1 MYPASLAKLMD
12 ELSRLPGIGPKS
24 AQRIALF
31 MVKRG
36 PQDAQRLADAL
47 VDAVTNTRRCREC
60 FALSEDELCGVC
72 ANPSRDRTVICVVEE
87 PRDVLAFERGLSFRG
102 LYHVLGGVISP
113 MDGVGPEQLH
123 LAELLNRLRDAS
135 VKEVILATSSTIEG
149 EATATYIAKLVG
161 PAGVG
166 VSRLATGVPV
176 GGDLD
181 YVDEVT
187 LSRALDGRYRL

>member
-47 VDAVTNTRRCREC
+47 LAAAVNTKHCREC
-60 FALSEDELCGVC
+60 FSLSEDDLCSVC
-72 ANPSRDRTVICVVEE
+72 ANVSRDRSVICVVEE

-123 LAELLNRLRDAS
+123 LGELLNRLRDS
-135 VKEVILATSSTIEG
+135 TVQEVILATSSTIEG
-149 EATATYIAKLVG
+149 EATATYLAKLIA
-161 PAGVG
+161 PAGVN

>member
-36 PQDAQRLADAL
+36 PGDAQRLAEAL
-47 VDAVTNTRRCREC
+47 LAAVTNTKRCREC
-60 FALSEDELCGVC
+60 FSLSEEELCSVC

-102 LYHVLGGVISP
+102 LYHVLGGAISP

-123 LAELLNRLRDAS
+123 LTELLNRLRDSS
-135 VKEVILATSSTIEG
+135 VSEVILATSSTIEG
-149 EATATYIAKLVG
+149 EATATYIAKLVA

>member
-1 MYPASLAKLMD
+1 MD

-47 VDAVTNTRRCREC
+47 LAAAVNTKHCREC
-60 FALSEDELCGVC
+60 FSLSEDDLCSVC
-72 ANPSRDRTVICVVEE
+72 ANVSRDRSVICVVEE

-123 LAELLNRLRDAS
+123 LGELLNRLRDS
-135 VKEVILATSSTIEG
+135 TVQEVILATSSTIEG
-149 EATATYIAKLVG
+149 EATATYLAKLIA
-161 PAGVG
+161 PAGVN

>member
-47 VDAVTNTRRCREC
+47 TDAVMNTKRCREC

-72 ANPSRDRTVICVVEE
+72 ANPGRDRTVICVVEE

-123 LAELLNRLRDAS
+123 LSELLNRLRDTS

-149 EATATYIAKLVG
+149 EATATYIAKLVS

>member
-47 VDAVTNTRRCREC
+47 TDAVTNTKRCREC

-72 ANPSRDRTVICVVEE
+72 ANPGRDRTVICVVEE

-123 LAELLNRLRDAS
+123 LSELLNRLRDTS

-149 EATATYIAKLVG
+149 EATATYIAKLVS

>member
-47 VDAVTNTRRCREC
+47 TDAVMNTKRCREC

-72 ANPSRDRTVICVVEE
+72 ANPGRDRTVICVVEE

-123 LAELLNRLRDAS
+123 LSELLNRLRDTS

-149 EATATYIAKLVG
+149 EATATYIAKLIS

>member
-47 VDAVTNTRRCREC
+47 LAAAVNTKRCREC
-60 FALSEDELCGVC
+60 FSLSEDDLCSVC
-72 ANPSRDRTVICVVEE
+72 ANASRDRSVICVVEE

-123 LAELLNRLRDAS
+123 LGELLNRLRDS
-135 VKEVILATSSTIEG
+135 TVQEVILATSSTIEG
-149 EATATYIAKLVG
+149 EATATYLAKLIA
-161 PAGVG
+161 PAGVN

>member
-1 MYPASLAKLMD
+1 M
-12 ELSRLPGIGPKS
+12 
-24 AQRIALF
+24 
-31 MVKRG
+31 
-36 PQDAQRLADAL
+36 
-47 VDAVTNTRRCREC
+47 
-60 FALSEDELCGVC
+60 
-72 ANPSRDRTVICVVEE
+72 
-87 PRDVLAFERGLSFRG
+87 LAFERGLSFRG
-102 LYHVLGGVISP
+102 LYHVLGGAISP

-123 LAELLNRLRDAS
+123 LTELLNRLRDSS
-135 VKEVILATSSTIEG
+135 VNEVILATSSTIEG
-149 EATATYIAKLVG
+149 EATATYIAKLVA